1 MSKAHKSV
9 FALWTP
15 TKVCPESTGLQNPRP
30 LRTPFQQILDL
41 PLGRW
46 FFCSYIVVQYYITP
60 FDPRHLT
67 LEPLIY
73 RSYIS
78 QFLSGF
84 LFCNNN

>member
-41 PLGRW
+41 PL
-46 FFCSYIVVQYYITP
+46 VVQYYITP

-84 LFCNNN
+84 LFCNNKYLGLFF